1 MSYAIIKTGGKQYKV
16 SEGSSIDVEKLDVE
30 VGAEATFEEVLMFA
44 DEGNVKVG
52 NPTISGAKV
61 TAEVVDQ
68 FRAKKVTA
76 FKFKRRKGFHKTKG
90 HRQHLTRLTV
100 KEISA

>member
-30 VGAEATFEEVLMFA
+30 VGGEATFEEVLMFS

-52 NPTISGAKV
+52 KPTISGAKV

-76 FKFKRRKGFHKTKG
+76 YPKRRKGFHKTKG

>member
-30 VGAEATFEEVLMFA
+30 VGGEATFEEVLMFS

-52 NPTISGAKV
+52 NPTISAV
-61 TAEVVDQ
+61 SYT
-68 FRAKKVTA
+68 
-76 FKFKRRKGFHKTKG
+76 
-90 HRQHLTRLTV
+90 HLTLPT
-100 KEISA
+100 S